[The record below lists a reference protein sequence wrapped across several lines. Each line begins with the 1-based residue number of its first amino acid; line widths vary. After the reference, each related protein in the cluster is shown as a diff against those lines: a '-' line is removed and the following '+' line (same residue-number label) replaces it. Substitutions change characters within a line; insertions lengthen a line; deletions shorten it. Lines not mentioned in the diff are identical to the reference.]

1 MLNTQNIYK
10 KILDVFY
17 QIFHFGIFKDII
29 FMSFVFSYLLD
40 YHVPTEYLVNQNIRD
55 KLAPVKLNRYGE
67 DLLFYL
73 FYMFSGDVLQV
84 AAAAEL

>member
-1 MLNTQNIYK
+1 
-10 KILDVFY
+10 
-17 QIFHFGIFKDII
+17 
-29 FMSFVFSYLLD
+29 MSLVFSYLLD

>member
-1 MLNTQNIYK
+1 MQ
-10 KILDVFY
+10 ILTF
-17 QIFHFGIFKDII
+17 
-29 FMSFVFSYLLD
+29 SFITD
-40 YHVPTEYLVNQNIRD
+40 YHVPVEYLVNQSIRD

-73 FYMFSGDVLQV
+73 FYMFSGDVLQI

>member
-1 MLNTQNIYK
+1 
-10 KILDVFY
+10 
-17 QIFHFGIFKDII
+17 
-29 FMSFVFSYLLD
+29 MSLVFSYLSD

>member
-1 MLNTQNIYK
+1 MHFEFN
-10 KILDVFY
+10 FY
-17 QIFHFGIFKDII
+17 
-29 FMSFVFSYLLD
+29 SLFSYFLD

>member
-1 MLNTQNIYK
+1 MNL
-10 KILDVFY
+10 
-17 QIFHFGIFKDII
+17 
-29 FMSFVFSYLLD
+29 VFSYLSD